1 MIEVYAWMIL
11 NGSKELEEIPAEL
24 VEEVQQVI
32 IKLTTRLQA
41 GSL

>member
-11 NGSKELEEIPAEL
+11 NGSKKLEEIPAEL

-32 IKLTTRLQA
+32 VKLTTKLQT